1 MDQKKETEA
10 IWKKTLRCAVS
21 AVSAVLCGIMIVF
34 LLSSIFLGSSF
45 GGLGKSIK
53 VASYEIM
60 SRFDIFITNTISTA
74 MDGVLEMEKIYL
86 LSDNDQVAP
95 EPNQQNFGSTTD
107 EVFLKD
113 LIEKASG
120 HLDGQELFFNTERQL
135 LENTSV
141 NYYLDDSIFALTWK
155 QPIQGVIYT
164 FAEVKIQHPTQF
176 RRFLADGVYGSDKQ
190 YLTSQMA
197 ASVNAVVASAGDF
210 YKYRPNGLLVYHN
223 QIERFN
229 GTDLDSCFI
238 DTNGDLLFS
247 KAGELQSEEELQ
259 EYIKKHNVR
268 FSLCFGPVLIEDGKS
283 CVPDRYPIGEISGNY
298 SRSALCQLGS
308 LHYLLVTV
316 NDEPGYPWFPTLYTF
331 ADSLIALGIEKAY
344 TLDGGQTATIV
355 MNDQVINRVSY
366 GAERY
371 ISDIIYFATAI
382 PDFE

>member
-1 MDQKKETEA
+1 MDQKRENET
-10 IWKKTLRCAVS
+10 IWKKLLRFTEVAVVA
-21 AVSAVLCGIMIVF
+21 AVCGIMTVF
-34 LLSSIFLGSSF
+34 MLSAIFLGSSF
-45 GGLGKSIK
+45 GGLGKGIK
-53 VASYEIM
+53 IGSYEIM
-60 SRFDIFITNTISTA
+60 NRFDIFITNTISTA

-107 EVFLKD
+107 TALLQELMEQAKPR
-113 LIEKASG
+113 
-120 HLDGQELFFNTERQL
+120 LDGDELYFNTERQL

-141 NYYLDDSIFALTWK
+141 NYYLDESIFALTWK

-210 YKYRPNGLLVYHN
+210 YKYRPNGLVVYHN

-238 DTNGDLLFS
+238 DTNGDLLFA
-247 KAGELQSEEELQ
+247 KAGELKSEQELQ
-259 EYIKKHNVR
+259 EYINRHNVR

-298 SRSALCQLGS
+298 SRSALCQLGP

-316 NDEPGYPWFPTLYTF
+316 NDEPGYPYFPTLYTF

-355 MNDQVINRVSY
+355 MNDRVINRVSY

-382 PDFE
+382 PDSE